1 MYICSV
7 GALITFLIL
16 IVQSQVKPFKQY
28 RIEGFAQGT
37 TYRITYYAADSL
49 VSSADVEAVFSE
61 LDSSLSLYKSYS
73 IINTFNR
80 STESITIDKHLKN
93 VVEKSL
99 DVYAATNGAFD
110 ITVWP
115 LVNAWGFGSKKV
127 NSVPSKE
134 VIDSIKQC
142 IGSQKLQLNGT
153 VLRKLLPCVSIDVN
167 GIAQGYSVDV
177 MSELLEQKGIV
188 NYMVE
193 IGGEIRLKG
202 RKQPGNEKMKIGI
215 ESPAEDAFAS
225 SQTSTP
231 SQTFTPPQLRTILIA
246 DSGAIT
252 TSGSYRK
259 FYESNGKRITHIIDP
274 RTGNSIQN
282 ELISVT
288 VFAKDAITADAYDN
302 ALMVMGLEHGL
313 QFARQNKIEAYF
325 IYRTKQGALADTATA
340 GFYRL
345 IQ

>member
-7 GALITFLIL
+7 KALITFLIL
-16 IVQSQVKPFKQY
+16 FAQLPVEPFKQY

-49 VSSADVEAVFSE
+49 ISRAEVETAFNA

-73 IINTFNR
+73 TINTFNR
-80 STESITIDKHLKN
+80 SAEGIIIDKHLKN

-99 DVYAATNGAFD
+99 EVYAATRGAFD

-115 LVNAWGFGSKKV
+115 LVNAWGFGSKK
-127 NSVPSKE
+127 
-134 VIDSIKQC
+134 IDSIPSKKMIDSIRSC
-142 IGSQKLQLNGT
+142 IGSDKLQLSGA
-153 VLRKLLPCVSIDVN
+153 VLRKKLPCVSIDVN

-177 MSELLEQKGIV
+177 LAGLLEQKGIM

-215 ESPAEDAFAS
+215 EAPAENAFAS
-225 SQTSTP
+225 
-231 SQTFTPPQLRTILIA
+231 PQIKTILIA
-246 DSGAIT
+246 DSGAAT

-302 ALMVMGLEHGL
+302 ALMVMGLKEGL
-313 QFARQNKIEAYF
+313 RFARENKIEAYF
-325 IYRTKQGALADTATA
+325 IYRTERGVMGDTATA
-340 GFYRL
+340 GFYKLVRTSTSL
-345 IQ
+345 SAGF